1 MKTEQAP
8 VKPPEEF
15 NGYSYNSTD
24 VDKQRYEE
32 KKRLYPTPRQ
42 DAEYAAMCAPTKA
55 APKAAPKAKRKPAGF

>member
-1 MKTEQAP
+1 MKTQQAP
-8 VKPPEEF
+8 VKPAEEF

-42 DAEYAAMCAPTKA
+42 DAEYATMCVAPGSK
-55 APKAAPKAKRKPAGF
+55 PKAAPKPKHKPAGF